1 MAGNRGPAF
10 AIHCRRNDR
19 IVAPMNPEI
28 SVVIP
33 TRNRPAAVVHAVE
46 SVLAQTFREL
56 EVTVVIDGPDEATAL
71 SIAKVQKRDA
81 RLHVIALER
90 NVGGCGARNLG
101 IQASRGRWIALLDDD
116 DQWLPQKLEM
126 QLAAVAEIDLQRTQ
140 PIVATKLYAVT
151 GDGRKMVWPRT
162 EPTEPLSEYLFCRN
176 TWSYGD
182 AVLQTS
188 TLMAPRALFMRIAF
202 SEALKK
208 RQDYD
213 WLLRA
218 AGEHDVRVILVDSPL
233 AIWKIWYDG
242 TSVSNR
248 ADWQFSRDWV
258 RARMGMITP
267 RAFAGFLATDVVS
280 EARDQR
286 AWGQFFPLLGEILW
300 RGRPRF
306 FDLALFFAS
315 WVPAGT
321 RRWISG
327 LLRA

>member
-1 MAGNRGPAF
+1 
-10 AIHCRRNDR
+10 
-19 IVAPMNPEI
+19 MNPEI
-28 SVVIP
+28 SAVIP
-33 TRNRPAAVVHAVE
+33 TRNRPAAVVRAVE
-46 SVLAQTFREL
+46 SVLAQTLREL

-71 SIAKVQKRDA
+71 SLGAVQKRDA
-81 RLHVIALER
+81 RLHVIQLER
-90 NVGGCGARNLG
+90 NVGGCGARNRG
-101 IQASRGRWIALLDDD
+101 IQASRGKWIALLDDD
-116 DQWLPQKLEM
+116 DEWLPEKLEM
-126 QLAAVAEIDLQRTQ
+126 QLAAVAEMDLERTQ
-140 PIVATKLYAVT
+140 PIVATKLYAIT
-151 GDGRKMVWPRT
+151 GDGRRMVWPRT
-162 EPTEPLSEYLFCRN
+162 APTEPLSEYLFCRK

-188 TLMAPRALFMRIAF
+188 TLMAPRTLFMRVPF

-218 AGEHDVRVILVDSPL
+218 ASEHDVLVKLVDSPL
-233 AIWKIWYDG
+233 VKWSIWYDG
-242 TSVSNR
+242 GSVSNR
-248 ADWQFSRDWV
+248 ADWQFSRNWA
-258 RARMGMITP
+258 RARMGMVTR

-321 RRWISG
+321 RRWIIG